1 MTRLDPDIFIHPRQ
15 ERKERRLPEGA
26 LLFVNPAEASFA
38 LRVFEKYEAQRQT
51 LYNSNL
57 LVDKHRRLCLAG
69 PALGAPAAGLI
80 MEKLI
85 ALGVR
90 DILLIS
96 CCGTLDPILS
106 IGDILVAAEG
116 VPGEGVSRYYEAAD
130 TLHPSAQALHRL
142 QESLRQQNLSWTEG
156 TLFSTDAPYRESR
169 SELFLLQEQY
179 GVSGVDMEFSA
190 LCSIAAFRKISFA
203 GLFIVSDELW
213 GADWKPGFGS
223 TTYRNRSHSVIEAM
237 ICQTLQKEQ
246 GER

>member
-156 TLFSTDAPYRESR
+156 KLFSTDAPYRESR

-213 GADWKPGFGS
+213 GANWKPGFSS

-246 GER
+246 GKR